1 MRGLDGLRVVLS
13 GGSSGI
19 GYATCERLLA
29 EGARVALC
37 APTAAE
43 GDDAAARLGAG
54 AAGLACDVADED
66 QVEAFVAAAAR
77 ELGGI
82 DACVA
87 NAGTAIAA
95 DPLEL
100 RTVDLDLLWSVNA
113 RGAFLLAR
121 DCARE
126 MKAAGSIVFTS
137 SVNAHAG
144 QTHLAAYDATKA
156 ALEAFTRS
164 LAIDLGPRGIRVNAV
179 APGFVITPL
188 GAPPPGDDEYL
199 ALHHTVLGRLG
210 QPEEIAGAIAFLLS
224 SDASYVTGT
233 SLVVDGGR
241 TAFGFPLPSV
251 RWRRGAP

>member
-1 MRGLDGLRVVLS
+1 VRGLSGLRVVLS

-43 GDDAAARLGAG
+43 AEQAATRLGAG
-54 AAGLACDVADED
+54 AVGIGCDVASEAEI
-66 QVEAFVAAAAR
+66 EAFVAAAVER
-77 ELGGI
+77 LGGI

-87 NAGTAIAA
+87 NAGTSIQA
-95 DPLEL
+95 DPGEM
-100 RTVDLDLLWSVNA
+100 TSADLDFLWSVNA

-121 DCARE
+121 ACART
-126 MKAAGSIVFTS
+126 MRDGASIVFTS
-137 SVNAHAG
+137 SVNARAG
-144 QTHLAAYDATKA
+144 QTRSAAYDATKA
-156 ALEAFTRS
+156 ALEAFVRS

-179 APGFVITPL
+179 APGFVVTPL
-188 GAPPPGDDEYL
+188 AAMPAPDAEYL
-199 ALHHTVLGRLG
+199 AAHHTVLGRLG

-233 SLVVDGGR
+233 ALVVDGGR
-241 TAFGFPLPSV
+241 TAAGFPLPSV
-251 RWRRGAP
+251 PWRSRP